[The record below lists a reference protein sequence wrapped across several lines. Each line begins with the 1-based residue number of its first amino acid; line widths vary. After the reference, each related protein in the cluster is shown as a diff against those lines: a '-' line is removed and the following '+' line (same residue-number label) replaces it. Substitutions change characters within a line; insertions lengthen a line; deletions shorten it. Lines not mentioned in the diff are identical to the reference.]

1 MISRTLYVTLL
12 TLYFFLQPSLS
23 NALCL
28 QNCQHEA
35 SKMRRF
41 SDFGSPSAGDAQPV
55 PSEQRNI
62 RTGDVKNTV
71 FGDMNIRVG
80 HERVDI
86 RTESNSNNNTIDTGI
101 NSTIILGDM
110 EK

>member
-1 MISRTLYVTLL
+1 MILL
-12 TLYFFLQPSLS
+12 PSLS

-28 QNCQHEA
+28 ENCRQETA
-35 SKMRRF
+35 RISNF
-41 SDFGSPSAGDAQPV
+41 SGFENENTSSPHQ
-55 PSEQRNI
+55 QRNI

-80 HERVDI
+80 HERVDV
-86 RTESNSNNNTIDTGI
+86 RTESNSNNNTIDANI

-110 EK
+110 VK